1 MSNSSNNEEMDIS
14 NSTGGSPPKSQP
26 KRGRGRPRKTPKPTV
41 SSPAAEPVV
50 EMPSSKRGRKESSEL
65 LVQDESGQQIY
76 PTKDNDFTVPSDS
89 EEIEEG
95 KKSGI
100 LDENLTNQINDLDV
114 IEVIGLD
121 L

>member
-1 MSNSSNNEEMDIS
+1 
-14 NSTGGSPPKSQP
+14 
-26 KRGRGRPRKTPKPTV
+26 
-41 SSPAAEPVV
+41 
-50 EMPSSKRGRKESSEL
+50 
-65 LVQDESGQQIY
+65 
-76 PTKDNDFTVPSDS
+76 VPSDS